1 MQTKIGFIG
10 VGTMGKPMASNL
22 LKAGFKVFI
31 VPHVN
36 MAPVKELEAQGATV
50 VGTPK
55 EAAALS
61 DVVITCLPNS
71 LEVEEVVLG
80 TNGLLAGAKPGM
92 VIIDTSTIS
101 PIVTK
106 SISAKVAERGCAF
119 LDAPMSGGQVGAIAG
134 TLTFMVG
141 GDNAVVDSC
150 QEVFNG
156 MGKKLFY
163 VGDSGNGQ
171 IVKLCNNLMLGI
183 NLVGVCESFTLGSKA
198 GVDAATMAEVIQ
210 ASSGGSAVIER
221 YFPKTIL
228 KNQYKPGF
236 MLKHMVKDILL
247 ALDACQKL
255 GVPSFAGTVS
265 AQVLDMVKG
274 MGKGEDDFTV
284 VATLYQDAAHT
295 IIGKEE

>member
-1 MQTKIGFIG
+1 MFTKIGFVG
-10 VGTMGKPMASNL
+10 VGTMGKPMVSNL
-22 LKAGFKVFI
+22 LKAGFKVWI

-36 MAPVKELEAQGATV
+36 MAPVKELEGQGAV
-50 VGTPK
+50 VVPTPK
-55 EAAALS
+55 EAATLS
-61 DVVITCLPNS
+61 EVVVTCLPNS
-71 LEVEEVVLG
+71 PEVEEVVSG
-80 TNGLLAGAKPGM
+80 ANGVLAGAKPGL

-106 SISAKVAERGCAF
+106 AISAKVAEHGCVF

-134 TLTFMVG
+134 TLTFMVC
-141 GDNAVVDSC
+141 GDKAAVDAC

-156 MGKKLFY
+156 MGKKVFY

-183 NLVGVCESFTLGSKA
+183 NLIGVCEAFTLGAKA
-198 GVDAATMAEVIQ
+198 GVDAAKMAEVIQ

-247 ALDACQKL
+247 ALDACQKM
-255 GVPSFAGTVS
+255 GVPSFAGAVS
-265 AQVLDMVKG
+265 AQLLDMVKS
-274 MGKGEDDFTV
+274 MGKSEDDFTV

-295 IIGKEE
+295 IIGGKE